1 MRVLGIDPGAVSGAW
16 ALLSPG
22 TPRLGP
28 VAECGD
34 IPSLDGELNVAAFA
48 QMVEDLAPDVAIVEK
63 VHAFPK
69 QGVSSSFKFGRAYGA
84 IHGVIAAKGI
94 PVRPA
99 IPFVWKR
106 HHGISGS
113 DKNRSRVVATQLYPA
128 LAKDLSRIRDHG
140 RAEALLIARW
150 HLDKFGRVL

>member
-1 MRVLGIDPGAVSGAW
+1 MG
-16 ALLSPG
+16 G
-22 TPRLGP
+22 T
-28 VAECGD
+28 AQCGD

-48 QMVEDLAPDVAIVEK
+48 LLVDTLKPDVAIVEK

-69 QGVSSSFKFGRAYGA
+69 QGVSSSFKFGRAFGA

-106 HHGISGS
+106 HHQISGS
-113 DKNRSRVVATQLYPA
+113 DKNRSRVVATQLYPM
-128 LAKDLSRIRDHG
+128 LAKDLSRVRDHG

-150 HLDKFGRVL
+150 HVDKFVR